1 MAIAVSAPITCQGI
15 PSSAAEAARRRSPW
29 INQVERFFA
38 GLPGDC
44 AREGSLASA
53 AELIRRNEACL
64 AERYLN
70 PKPYRW
76 KAKGR
81 EILEKIQ
88 RARQALSAA

>member
-1 MAIAVSAPITCQGI
+1 MQHVVDWRSGQLAGKPIEI
-15 PSSAAEAARRRSPW
+15 
-29 INQVERFFA
+29 
-38 GLPGDC
+38 
-44 AREGSLASA
+44 
-53 AELIRRNEACL
+53 
-64 AERYLN
+64 